1 MTPMD
6 PISDFLNQIKN
17 AYRARKASV
26 VVPYSKIKD
35 QIAGVLEDKGYI
47 AAKEKKG
54 RKVRKFLEIKL
65 RYDGNGP
72 AMAHI
77 KRVSKPSRRL
87 YVGKDDI
94 RPVRQ
99 GFGISIVSTS
109 KGIMAGDNAR
119 KLGLGGEMIAEV
131 W

>member
-1 MTPMD
+1 MD

-26 VVPYSKIKD
+26 LIPYSKIKD

-72 AMAHI
+72 AMVHV

-87 YVGKDDI
+87 YLGKDDI

-109 KGIMAGDNAR
+109 KGIMTGDNAR
-119 KLGLGGEMIAEV
+119 KSGLGGEIVAGV

>member
-1 MTPMD
+1 MD